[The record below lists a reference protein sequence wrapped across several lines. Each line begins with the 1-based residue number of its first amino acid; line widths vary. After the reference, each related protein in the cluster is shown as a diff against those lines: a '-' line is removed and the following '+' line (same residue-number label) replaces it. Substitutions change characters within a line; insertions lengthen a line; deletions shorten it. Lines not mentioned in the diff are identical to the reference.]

1 MFKVMNKENE
11 PLLKT
16 LFSGR
21 VREERE
27 KEQKVM
33 DNNSK
38 LVLRNESGAALVV
51 ALLMIVIL
59 SLIGL
64 ASSSTSTFE
73 IRLSGNKRGATDA
86 FYSADSGLQSVVA
99 DMANFNASY
108 LEGMFKGDWSAVTKS
123 NFNSFAFLSPRQELK
138 TEFNTEMRMTSSSPS
153 FSLPAGVS
161 FADQP
166 QVVRMLLE
174 KRLAPR
180 GLGLSA
186 IAFQYNYYIIDAV
199 GRDQM
204 DLGTVRSNCEI
215 REKIVRLIPTGN

>member
-21 VREERE
+21 VREGRE
-27 KEQKVM
+27 KEQRVM
-33 DNNSK
+33 DKKSN
-38 LVLRNESGAALVV
+38 LILRNESGVALVV

-86 FYSADSGLQSVVA
+86 FYAADGGTQSVMPNVGNFNISSGYVNVITSSLPVELQNELIDQRYPPNPA
-99 DMANFNASY
+99 SPPANF
-108 LEGMFKGDWSAVTKS
+108 
-123 NFNSFAFLSPRQELK
+123 
-138 TEFNTEMRMTSSSPS
+138 
-153 FSLPAGVS
+153 FSLPAAIS
-161 FADQP
+161 FADPP
-166 QVVRMLLE
+166 QVTIYHTTVT
-174 KRLAPR
+174 KVPR

-186 IAFQYNYYIIDAV
+186 TAFQYNYYIIDAI
-199 GRDQM
+199 GEDQM
-204 DLGTVRSNCEI
+204 DFSAVKSNCEI
-215 REKIVRLIPTGN
+215 RQKIVRLIPTGN